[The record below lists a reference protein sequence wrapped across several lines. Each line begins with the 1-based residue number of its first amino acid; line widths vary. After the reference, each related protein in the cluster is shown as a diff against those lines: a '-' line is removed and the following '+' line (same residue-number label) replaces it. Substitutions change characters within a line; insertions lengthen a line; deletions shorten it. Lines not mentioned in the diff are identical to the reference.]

1 MSVDK
6 VINDWKKK
14 QLKPLYWFEGE
25 EAYFIDQLINYA
37 EHNILTDSEKE
48 FNQTIF
54 YGKDAEWPSIVN
66 ACRRYPMFSERQV
79 VILKEAQHM
88 RDVEKLEQYIENPL
102 ASTIF
107 IVGYKEKNIDG
118 RKKFGKLLKQKAEFL
133 SFKKLYDNQL
143 PEWTMT
149 MVKSKGYEITQQALR
164 LIIDHLGNDLNRIE
178 NEVEKVW
185 LNLGASHIIDEDA
198 IEKYIGISK
207 EFNVFELQDAVGKK
221 ELSKA
226 IRIIQYFA
234 SNPKAASIQLVLSS
248 LYSFFSKVY
257 SLHSIQGLNE
267 KSAATALGINPFF
280 VKDYLV
286 AYKNYSMASLEKI
299 LLLLNHYNLRSVG
312 VNDVGTDDAELL
324 KELVVKMMYN

>member
-1 MSVDK
+1 MSIEK
-6 VINDWKKK
+6 IINEWKEK
-14 QLKPLYWFEGE
+14 QTKPLYWFEGE
-25 EAYFIDQLINYA
+25 ESFFIDQLINYA
-37 EHNILTDSEKE
+37 EHYILTDAEKE

-54 YGKDAEWPSIVN
+54 YGKDAEWTTIIN
-66 ACRRYPMFSERQV
+66 ACRRYPMFSEKQV

-102 ASTIF
+102 PSTILLIGF
-107 IVGYKEKNIDG
+107 KEKSIDG
-118 RKKFGKLLKQKAEFL
+118 RKKFGRLLKQKAEFL

-149 MVKSKGYEITQQALR
+149 MVKSKGYDITQQAVR
-164 LIIDHLGNDLNRIE
+164 LIIDHLGNDLSRIE

-221 ELSKA
+221 DFSKA
-226 IRIIQYFA
+226 IRIIQFFA
-234 SNPKAASIQLVLSS
+234 SNPKAAPIQLVLPS
-248 LYSFFSKVY
+248 LYGFFSKVY

-267 KSAATALGINPFF
+267 KSAATALGVSPFF

-299 LLLLNHYNLRSVG
+299 LLLLHQYNLRSVG

-324 KELVVKMMYN
+324 KELAMKIMYN

>member
-102 ASTIF
+102 SSTIF

-280 VKDYLV
+280 VKGYLV

>member
-234 SNPKAASIQLVLSS
+234 SNPKAAPIQLVLPS
-248 LYSFFSKVY
+248 LYGFFSKVY

-267 KSAATALGINPFF
+267 KSAATALGVSPFF